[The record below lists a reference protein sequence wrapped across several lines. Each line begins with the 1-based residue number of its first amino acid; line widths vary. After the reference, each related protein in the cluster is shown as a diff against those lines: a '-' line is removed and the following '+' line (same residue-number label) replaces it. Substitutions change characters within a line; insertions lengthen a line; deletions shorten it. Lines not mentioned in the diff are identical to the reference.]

1 MKKFKQFLEELE
13 LEEGTGLS
21 AADLKGQKDSDDE
34 ATTLKPRS
42 KGEEDFKNMHN
53 VTKTD
58 YIAAPG
64 QDHIFNG
71 TIREET
77 EEDEELSEEEK
88 LAFDL
93 EEKSCKGKKEDVNI
107 EIEDEDEDDDEDDD
121 EEEKEDDDEE
131 EESESYKKKG
141 KK

>member
-13 LEEGTGLS
+13 LKEGTGLS

-53 VTKTD
+53 VTKHD
-58 YIAAPG
+58 YYAAPG
-64 QDHIFNG
+64 QDHVFNG
-71 TIREET
+71 SIKEEV
-77 EEDEELSEEEK
+77 EDEELSEEEK

-93 EEKSCKGKKEDVNI
+93 EEKAKKEDVNI

>member
-21 AADLKGQKDSDDE
+21 ADDMVGQKDSDDE
-34 ATTLKPRS
+34 GTTLKPRA

-53 VTKTD
+53 VTKHD
-58 YIAAPG
+58 YYAAPG
-64 QDHIFNG
+64 QDHVFNG
-71 TIREET
+71 SIKEEV
-77 EEDEELSEEEK
+77 EDEELSEEEK

-93 EEKSCKGKKEDVNI
+93 EEKAKKEDVNI
-107 EIEDEDEDDDEDDD
+107 EIEDEDEDEDDD
-121 EEEKEDDDEE
+121 EEEKEDDEDEE
-131 EESESYKKKG
+131 EKESYHKKG

>member
-13 LEEGTGLS
+13 LQEGTGLS
-21 AADLKGQKDSDDE
+21 ADDMVGQKDSDDE
-34 ATTLKPRS
+34 GTTLKPRS
-42 KGEEDFKNMHN
+42 KGEEDSKNKHM

-58 YIAAPG
+58 YYAAPG
-64 QDHIFNG
+64 QDHVFNG
-71 TIREET
+71 SIKEEV
-77 EEDEELSEEEK
+77 EDEELSEEEK

-93 EEKSCKGKKEDVNI
+93 EEKAKKEDVNI
-107 EIEDEDEDDDEDDD
+107 EIEDEDDDEDED
-121 EEEKEDDDEE
+121 EDEKEDDDEE

>member
-13 LEEGTGLS
+13 LKEGTGLS

-34 ATTLKPRS
+34 ATTLKPRA

-53 VTKTD
+53 VTKHD
-58 YIAAPG
+58 YYAAPG
-64 QDHIFNG
+64 QDHVFNG
-71 TIREET
+71 SIKEEV
-77 EEDEELSEEEK
+77 EDEELSEEEK

-93 EEKSCKGKKEDVNI
+93 EEKAKKEDVNI

>member
-13 LEEGTGLS
+13 LKEGTGLS

-34 ATTLKPRS
+34 ATTLKPRA

-93 EEKSCKGKKEDVNI
+93 EEKAKKEDVNI
-107 EIEDEDEDDDEDDD
+107 EIEDEDEDEDDD
-121 EEEKEDDDEE
+121 EEEKEDDEDEE
-131 EESESYKKKG
+131 EKESYHKKG

>member
-34 ATTLKPRS
+34 ATTLKPRA

-53 VTKTD
+53 VTKHD
-58 YIAAPG
+58 YYAAPG
-64 QDHIFNG
+64 QDHVFNG
-71 TIREET
+71 SIKEEV
-77 EEDEELSEEEK
+77 EDEELSEEEK

-93 EEKSCKGKKEDVNI
+93 EEKAKKEDVNI
-107 EIEDEDEDDDEDDD
+107 EIEDEDDDEDDD